1 MVSFYH
7 AIHATRLDQ
16 MPSKKEKRPC
26 TFLSAMAREKKPK
39 KLLSSDWAENLAE
52 SDKGSYFDQEKW
64 SKELNKQPSAQC
76 DPSVSRSTFS
86 ANRSK
91 ITVEELLADMESEK
105 TETWQKLHGHVIAAS
120 ERLQEK
126 INELVTCQFGKESLN
141 LWKICKGKTD
151 LVPLGCLSARM
162 KAVCQTKLIFHF
174 GQWKKISCM
183 GSWLSSY
190 QWQPHG
196 SLKGF

>member
-1 MVSFYH
+1 
-7 AIHATRLDQ
+7 
-16 MPSKKEKRPC
+16 MPS
-26 TFLSAMAREKKPK
+26 EKKK
-39 KLLSSDWAENLAE
+39 RSSEFSSATAKRSKVKNLFSSDWAENLAE
-52 SDKGSYFDQEKW
+52 SDKGSYFDQEQW
-64 SKELNKQPSAQC
+64 LKELNKQPSAQC

-91 ITVEELLADMESEK
+91 ITVEELLADLESEN

-126 INELVTCQFGKESLN
+126 INELVTCQFDKESLN

-174 GQWKKISCM
+174 GQWKKI
-183 GSWLSSY
+183 
-190 QWQPHG
+190 
-196 SLKGF
+196 